1 MKLKKTVVDYRKIR
15 LNNINSD
22 EFKHVWLL
30 IIFWAVFAAL
40 FAVEERI
47 FTFDNYYHPVHCFL
61 DDIIPFNEWFIIPYM
76 YWFVFV
82 TGMFVYTMLYDIRI
96 YKRFQYYMAITYL
109 SALIIYLI
117 YPTEQLLRPAE
128 FERNNILTWIVGQ
141 VYSSDTSTN
150 VCPSIHVMGACAVW
164 SASMYIDRFRKIG
177 WQIFYGIT
185 TILICMSTVFMKQH
199 SVIDVFCALPVCAI
213 AHYIC
218 FVRPARKEK
227 QALTT
232 EKTNNIYKHT
242 VG

>member
-1 MKLKKTVVDYRKIR
+1 MKLKKPVVDYTKIR
-15 LNNINSD
+15 LNNITSK
-22 EFKHVWLL
+22 EYRHIWLC
-30 IIFWAVFAAL
+30 ITFWAVFATL
-40 FAVEERI
+40 FTLEEKV
-47 FTFDNYYHPVHCFL
+47 FTWQTFHPVHCFL
-61 DDIIPFNEWFIIPYM
+61 DDIIPFNEWFVIPYM
-76 YWFVFV
+76 YWFVFI
-82 TGMFVYTMLYDIRI
+82 TGMFVYTMLYDIKI
-96 YKRFQYYMAITYL
+96 YKRFQLYMAITYFT
-109 SALIIYLI
+109 ALITYLI
-117 YPTEQLLRPAE
+117 YPTCQELRPIV
-128 FERNNILTWIVGQ
+128 FERDNILTWVASQ

-177 WQIFYGIT
+177 WRMFYGIT